1 MKIKLTF
8 ILTLIFAVLVISCS
22 KNNAK
27 STESNVIEPK
37 VYLIDESFEPGESLV
52 YEIPHDNPNQWLK
65 ESRERRNELNRIRFE
80 IAEELEQEYRDDR
93 LKSRNWYLKLDR
105 KMYKGYDVVRYHKGE
120 FDKIVEEKHQK
131 PVSRFA
137 LLNGFY

>member
-1 MKIKLTF
+1 MKTKSIMVLF
-8 ILTLIFAVLVISCS
+8 VSILVLFSACS
-22 KNNAK
+22 NKTQDQT
-27 STESNVIEPK
+27 STEPAAK
-37 VYLIDESFEPGESLV
+37 VYLIDEYFEPGEPLV

-105 KMYKGYDVVRYHKGE
+105 
-120 FDKIVEEKHQK
+120 
-131 PVSRFA
+131 
-137 LLNGFY
+137 